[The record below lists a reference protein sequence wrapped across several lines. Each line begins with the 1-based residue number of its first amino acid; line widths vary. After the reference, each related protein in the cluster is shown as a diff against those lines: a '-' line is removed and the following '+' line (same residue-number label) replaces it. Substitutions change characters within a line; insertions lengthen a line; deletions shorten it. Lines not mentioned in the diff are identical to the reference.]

1 MEKHT
6 KKELLIL
13 TYLRQNSRLK
23 LTKLSKLTG
32 IPVSTIFDRIKARS
46 KLIQK
51 HTTLINFQELGY
63 TTRATI
69 TLKTKKEQRQKLQ
82 EHLIN
87 HSQINSTYRIN
98 NGYDFLIE
106 GIFRHIKEL
115 EDFLETLEEKFVI
128 KAKQVYYIIED
139 LKREAFM
146 SRPENV
152 QMIMEE
158 D

>member
-1 MEKHT
+1 MHKHT

-32 IPVSTIFDRIKARS
+32 IPISTIFDRIKTGSR
-46 KLIQK
+46 LIQK

-69 TLKTKKEQRQKLQ
+69 TIKTKKEQRQDLQ
-82 EHLIN
+82 KHLIN